1 MCTFTPTRIWPGQ
14 QALVEAIRADG
25 GQAEALAFDVTD
37 ADASRATLE
46 ALIADA
52 PIQVLVN
59 NAGIHDDAVFPGM
72 NAAQWHSVLDVSL
85 NGFFNVTQPLTMA
98 MIRSRWGRIIKITSI
113 AGITGNRGQVN
124 YSAAKGALHAATKS
138 LSLEL
143 ASRGVTVNAVA
154 PGIIADRHD
163 RRRIR
168 QASHREHGAD
178 ETRRAAGRSRERCQL
193 SCLGA
198 GKLPHWP
205 DHLGQWRHD
214 LSAPAQTLA
223 VHQTEALL
231 FFTLLQLTLIVLAG
245 RIGGA
250 LAQRVG
256 QSPAVGEII
265 VGILLGPSLFGLLAP
280 DLFQYVFHSTPAA
293 PMQMLSQ
300 IGLILLMFQIGLEF
314 DFAHLT
320 ERNNRRAVTFIASA
334 SMIAPFALG
343 FGFGWFT
350 APLLSPGVDQL
361 ASALF
366 IATAFSI
373 TALPILGRIMM
384 EFRITRL
391 PIGVIAI
398 SAAAINDVVGWL
410 LLALITALTLA
421 EFSAAAFALKV
432 ALVGAFFLVW
442 WFVVRPL
449 MKRVIQLTQAS
460 PAPVGEK
467 AGRGKLTHNLLGI
480 LLAGIFISA
489 MTTYQ
494 LGIFAIFGG
503 FMMGVIL
510 HDEHEL
516 IEAWKERL
524 SHFVMVFFLP
534 IFFTYTGLRT
544 NVGGLDS
551 LAAWGWCGLL
561 IALATLGKFGA
572 SYLAARWAGMSHVEG
587 KVIGIMMNTRALME
601 LIVINVGFDLGVI
614 SQQVF
619 TMLVLMAIF
628 STVITTPGLRRWLPK
643 MGIDVA
649 RRH

>member
-1 MCTFTPTRIWPGQ
+1 
-14 QALVEAIRADG
+14 
-25 GQAEALAFDVTD
+25 
-37 ADASRATLE
+37 
-46 ALIADA
+46 
-52 PIQVLVN
+52 
-59 NAGIHDDAVFPGM
+59 
-72 NAAQWHSVLDVSL
+72 
-85 NGFFNVTQPLTMA
+85 
-98 MIRSRWGRIIKITSI
+98 
-113 AGITGNRGQVN
+113 
-124 YSAAKGALHAATKS
+124 
-138 LSLEL
+138 
-143 ASRGVTVNAVA
+143 
-154 PGIIADRHD
+154 
-163 RRRIR
+163 
-168 QASHREHGAD
+168 
-178 ETRRAAGRSRERCQL
+178 
-193 SCLGA
+193 
-198 GKLPHWP
+198 
-205 DHLGQWRHD
+205 

-516 IEAWKERL
+516 IEAWKERIG
-524 SHFVMVFFLP
+524 HFVMVFFLP

-544 NVGGLDS
+544 HVGSLDS
-551 LAAWGWCGLL
+551 MEAWGWCGLL
-561 IALATLGKFGA
+561 IVLATLGKFGA
-572 SYLAARWAGMSHVEG
+572 SYVAARWVGMSHVEG

-628 STVITTPGLRRWLPK
+628 STVITTPGLRKWLPK
-643 MGIDVA
+643 MGVSVA
-649 RRH
+649 GRH

>member
-1 MCTFTPTRIWPGQ
+1 MTAPVHTP
-14 QALVEAIRADG
+14 
-25 GQAEALAFDVTD
+25 
-37 ADASRATLE
+37 
-46 ALIADA
+46 
-52 PIQVLVN
+52 
-59 NAGIHDDAVFPGM
+59 
-72 NAAQWHSVLDVSL
+72 
-85 NGFFNVTQPLTMA
+85 
-98 MIRSRWGRIIKITSI
+98 
-113 AGITGNRGQVN
+113 
-124 YSAAKGALHAATKS
+124 
-138 LSLEL
+138 
-143 ASRGVTVNAVA
+143 
-154 PGIIADRHD
+154 
-163 RRRIR
+163 
-168 QASHREHGAD
+168 
-178 ETRRAAGRSRERCQL
+178 
-193 SCLGA
+193 
-198 GKLPHWP
+198 
-205 DHLGQWRHD
+205 
-214 LSAPAQTLA
+214 A

-245 RIGGA
+245 RLGGA

-314 DFAHLT
+314 DFTHLT
-320 ERNNRRAVTFIASA
+320 ERHNRRAVTYIASA

-343 FGFGWFT
+343 FGFGWFS
-350 APLLSPGVDQL
+350 APLLSPGVDRL

-384 EFRITRL
+384 EFKITRL

-421 EFSAAAFALKV
+421 EFSATAFALKV
-432 ALVGAFFLVW
+432 ALVGAFFVGW
-442 WFVVRPL
+442 WLVVRPL
-449 MKRVIQLTQAS
+449 MKRIIHASQAS
-460 PAPVGEK
+460 PSPAGEK
-467 AGRGKLTHNLLGI
+467 AGRGKLTHNMLGI

-489 MTTYQ
+489 MATYQ

-516 IEAWKERL
+516 IEAWKERIG
-524 SHFVMVFFLP
+524 HFVMVFFLP

-551 LAAWGWCGLL
+551 AAAWGWCGLL
-561 IALATLGKFGA
+561 VFLATLGKFGA
-572 SYLAARWAGMSHVEG
+572 SYIAARWAGMSHVEG
-587 KVIGIMMNTRALME
+587 KLIGIMMNTRALME

-643 MGIDVA
+643 MGVVVG
-649 RRH
+649 RH

>member
-1 MCTFTPTRIWPGQ
+1 M
-14 QALVEAIRADG
+14 
-25 GQAEALAFDVTD
+25 
-37 ADASRATLE
+37 
-46 ALIADA
+46 
-52 PIQVLVN
+52 
-59 NAGIHDDAVFPGM
+59 
-72 NAAQWHSVLDVSL
+72 
-85 NGFFNVTQPLTMA
+85 
-98 MIRSRWGRIIKITSI
+98 
-113 AGITGNRGQVN
+113 
-124 YSAAKGALHAATKS
+124 
-138 LSLEL
+138 
-143 ASRGVTVNAVA
+143 
-154 PGIIADRHD
+154 
-163 RRRIR
+163 
-168 QASHREHGAD
+168 
-178 ETRRAAGRSRERCQL
+178 
-193 SCLGA
+193 
-198 GKLPHWP
+198 
-205 DHLGQWRHD
+205 
-214 LSAPAQTLA
+214 SAPALA

-245 RIGGA
+245 RLGGV

-314 DFAHLT
+314 DFAHLAA
-320 ERNNRRAVTFIASA
+320 RNNRRAVTAIASA
-334 SMIAPFALG
+334 SMVAPFALG
-343 FGFGWFT
+343 FGFGWFS
-350 APLLSPGVDQL
+350 APLLSPGVDRL

-384 EFRITRL
+384 EFKITRL

-410 LLALITALTLA
+410 LLALITTLTLA
-421 EFSAAAFALKV
+421 EFSASAFAVKV
-432 ALVGAFFLVW
+432 ALVGAFFVGW

-449 MKRVIQLTQAS
+449 MKRIIHAS
-460 PAPVGEK
+460 QTPPAPAGEK
-467 AGRGKLTHNLLGI
+467 AGRGRLSHNLLGI

-494 LGIFAIFGG
+494 IGIFAIFGG

-516 IEAWKERL
+516 IEAWKERIG
-524 SHFVMVFFLP
+524 HFVMVFFLP

-544 NVGGLDS
+544 HVGSLDS
-551 LAAWGWCGLL
+551 LEAWGWCGLL
-561 IALATLGKFGA
+561 IVLATLGKFGA
-572 SYLAARWAGMSHVEG
+572 SYVAARWAGMSHHEG

-643 MGIDVA
+643 IGVA
-649 RRH
+649 VAARH